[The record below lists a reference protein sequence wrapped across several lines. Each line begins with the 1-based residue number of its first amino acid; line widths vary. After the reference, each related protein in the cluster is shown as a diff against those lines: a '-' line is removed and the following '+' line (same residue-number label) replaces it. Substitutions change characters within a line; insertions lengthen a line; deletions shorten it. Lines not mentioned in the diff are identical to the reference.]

1 MDGHHVPGEIVLST
15 EGTTARLVVTG
26 VGLKAVRIMGLD
38 VGLEVVRASERYND
52 KCQYMLLQYTNL

>member
-1 MDGHHVPGEIVLST
+1 MYGHHVTGKIVLST

-52 KCQYMLLQYTNL
+52 RCQ